1 MSKRA
6 RRASAIAS
14 VFRNADRPLA
24 AFDRPVA
31 VAMVEVLGVLER
43 ERTRFD
49 RDVVDEQARSSG
61 GSVRGE
67 GRSRESK
74 FRATLMTVTEAE
86 AIAAVVSAYPELI
99 FERAIKL
106 ERPSGGRT
114 VIVIDAGKPQLWG
127 PEGLAL
133 LQMYLDDHLP
143 ASVRAEYDV
152 RVD

>member
-1 MSKRA
+1 M
-6 RRASAIAS
+6 
-14 VFRNADRPLA
+14 PQ
-24 AFDRPVA
+24 
-31 VAMVEVLGVLER
+31 GC
-43 ERTRFD
+43 
-49 RDVVDEQARSSG
+49 
-61 GSVRGE
+61 
-67 GRSRESK
+67 GRSREGK
-74 FRATLMTVTEAE
+74 FRAILMTVTEAE

-114 VIVIDAGKPQLWG
+114 VIVIDAGELQLWG
-127 PEGLAL
+127 PEGQAL